1 MFLDALAYSKVSETA
16 ISGGQLVAY
25 SLMHILVVKLT
36 AARSE
41 VLDGNMGRCCFRELA
56 NVLEKWRRASD
67 NQAQASGSQT
77 REAVYLQQGSNQPT
91 VQQDR
96 K

>member
-1 MFLDALAYSKVSETA
+1 
-16 ISGGQLVAY
+16 
-25 SLMHILVVKLT
+25 MHILVVKLT
-36 AARSE
+36 TARSE

-67 NQAQASGSQT
+67 DQVQASALQT
-77 REAVYLQQGSNQPT
+77 REAVYVNPGSTQPT
-91 VQQDR
+91 VQQDG